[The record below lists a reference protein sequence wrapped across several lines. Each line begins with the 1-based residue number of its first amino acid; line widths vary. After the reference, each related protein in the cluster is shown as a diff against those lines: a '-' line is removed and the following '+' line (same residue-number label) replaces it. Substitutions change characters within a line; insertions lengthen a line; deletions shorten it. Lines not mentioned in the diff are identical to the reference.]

1 MISKDR
7 IVAAFDGIAPHIA
20 ILDAAGRIVH
30 VNEAWRQFA
39 VENDCHDPKVYVGQN
54 YLDMVRRAA
63 WTGDDLA
70 AEALEGIASVLS
82 GAQQR
87 FSQKYPCHAP
97 GVERWF
103 VMTATRVSQG
113 SDIVIAH
120 DAVTPLVRAERAS
133 AAAGEKLKHSLDAA
147 QMGTFEVDLDMEE
160 IVFDRQEAKLLGLP
174 DDMQRLSLA
183 DFNRMLIA
191 PDTTPFEAR
200 IAKSNGHFADE
211 LHLRLPDLSEHWLSF
226 AAAPQRQRLGK
237 GDCGRYIGLCYD
249 VTERR
254 ANEDRVR
261 LLLGSEVR
269 HRAKNMLAVVLAI
282 ARQTAGQKDPATFA
296 DEFGERL
303 AALGSTLDLLG
314 RNDGQGV
321 DLHELIETHL
331 EPFSG
336 ARDRV
341 ALIGPSVMVRPEAAQ
356 TLGMALHELATNALN
371 YGALSIP
378 EGRVS
383 VEWRTASDVPGHEFN
398 LMWSEAGG
406 PEVKPVTYRGFGY
419 SVLTDQTAWALNGKV
434 EAQYQSTGLIWKL
447 WAPLQEITAALSRH

>member
-7 IVAAFDGIAPHIA
+7 VVAAFDGIAPHIA
-20 ILDAAGRIVH
+20 ILDAAGKIVH
-30 VNEAWRQFA
+30 VNEAWRKFA
-39 VENDCHDPKVYVGQN
+39 VENDCHDPKAYVGQN
-54 YLDMVRRAA
+54 YLDIVRRSA
-63 WTGDDLA
+63 WTGDELA
-70 AEALEGIASVLS
+70 AETLEGIAAVLS

-120 DAVTPLVRAERAS
+120 DAVTPLVCAERAR
-133 AAAGEKLKHSLDAA
+133 AAAEERLKDSLDAG

-174 DDMQRLSLA
+174 DEMQRLSLA

-211 LHLRLPDLSEHWLSF
+211 LHLRLPDSSEHWLSF
-226 AAAPQRQRLGK
+226 AAAPQRLGK
-237 GDCGRYIGLCYD
+237 ADCGRYIGLSYD
-249 VTERR
+249 VTERK
-254 ANEDRVR
+254 ANEDKVR
-261 LLLGSEVR
+261 LLLGREVR

-282 ARQTAGQKDPATFA
+282 ARQTVGQKDPATFA
-296 DEFGERL
+296 DEFGDRI
-303 AALGSTLDLLG
+303 AALSSTFDLLG
-314 RNDGQGV
+314 RSDWEGV
-321 DLHELIETHL
+321 DLHELLDTQL
-331 EPFSG
+331 EPFAG
-336 ARDRV
+336 ARDRI
-341 ALIGPSVMVRPEAAQ
+341 ALAGPSVMLRPEAAQ
-356 TLGMALHELATNALN
+356 TLGMALHELARNSLK

-383 VEWRTASDVPGHEFN
+383 IEWRSASDVPDHEFN

-406 PEVKPVTYRGFGY
+406 PEVKPITHRGFGY
-419 SVLTDQTAWALNGKV
+419 SVLMEQTAWALNAKV

-447 WAPLQEITAALSRH
+447 WAPLQEITADLSRH